1 MGINA
6 RSPRLQHV
14 LHSGS
19 RRTRL
24 GGLDITTGEAE
35 IHELTGSDLLRIQAS
50 KLHLG
55 RAEVAGELTA
65 IPRLWLRLLPMWH
78 GSSWRYASLFLPV
91 LGTRSRSC
99 FDAGLHR
106 ICLLGQSLAAEDQ
119 GSRDELPGLPAYTHH
134 VGQIS
139 NLTASGSRRLGQ
151 GGRDLHRGPD
161 GQANFTAETQPLV
174 AKIMN
179 AHGGLSGGNAIA
191 QHSRQRLEMAGYQ
204 APLVQMQNFACGPA
218 YRMLSPA
225 GGRDCSCWPEFT
237 KRIGHVFIPG
247 ARGTKEEV
255 APKR

>member
-6 RSPRLQHV
+6 RSPRLQHD

-50 KLHLG
+50 KLRLG
-55 RAEVAGELTA
+55 SAEVAGELTA
-65 IPRLWLRLLPMWH
+65 IPRLWLRQLPMWH

-106 ICLLGQSLAAEDQ
+106 ICLLGQ
-119 GSRDELPGLPAYTHH
+119 H
-134 VGQIS
+134 
-139 NLTASGSRRLGQ
+139 
-151 GGRDLHRGPD
+151 GRDLHRGPD

-191 QHSRQRLEMAGYQ
+191 QHSRKRL
-204 APLVQMQNFACGPA
+204 
-218 YRMLSPA
+218 
-225 GGRDCSCWPEFT
+225 
-237 KRIGHVFIPG
+237 
-247 ARGTKEEV
+247 
-255 APKR
+255 